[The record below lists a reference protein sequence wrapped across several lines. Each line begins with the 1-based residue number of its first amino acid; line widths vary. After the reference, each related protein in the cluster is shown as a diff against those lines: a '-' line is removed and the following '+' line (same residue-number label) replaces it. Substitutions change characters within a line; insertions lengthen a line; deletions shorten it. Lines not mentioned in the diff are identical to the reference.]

1 MLWIVAKTSGINSS
15 KWKLISLWFSFLLF
29 AVTLLYLV
37 LGKIEGGRKMLR
49 MTFFLRGFLSLCI
62 CLSIGEINR
71 PKENG

>member
-1 MLWIVAKTSGINSS
+1 MLWVVAKTSGINSS

-49 MTFFLRGFLSLCI
+49 MTFFLRGFLSPCI